1 MDLAEM
7 RKKVDLLNRYAKEY
21 YEQDN
26 PTVSDGEYD
35 KRKGAIARA
44 RELLLTRYNLFAQI
58 VAAIEAAPA
67 DRGDGSCVLVT
78 RHHTRLYPCA
88 ALSDLAHHIRR
99 LFKRS

>member
-35 KRKGAIARA
+35 KLYYELVDMEKESGFSYPDSPTHRVGGAPQKEFLPYTHR
-44 RELLLTRYNLFAQI
+44 L
-58 VAAIEAAPA
+58 
-67 DRGDGSCVLVT
+67 
-78 RHHTRLYPCA
+78 RLYSLDKA
-88 ALSDLAHHIRR
+88 KDYGELE
-99 LFKRS
+99 